1 MKSRGKCPDCSSSD
15 GLWIQDDHTY
25 CFSCKT
31 STFTNN
37 ETKER
42 IKEDVKYTDLLPVG
56 DYEELPARG
65 ISQATCKHM
74 GYKLAY
80 NIQYA
85 EFKDAKGNVVAQKT
99 RQQGKQFSVRGKLP
113 SEFWNQHHWSK
124 GRTLVI
130 TEGEIDALTMSQV
143 QGNKWPVVSL
153 PNGASAAKKTFKA
166 NLEWLEGFEKVVVCF
181 DADAAGQDAVDDVKG
196 ILSFGKL
203 HIMKLPLKDPNDML
217 RAGRTDELIR
227 AFWDA
232 EKYTPE
238 GIIKSDALWEKML
251 VKPPVENFKYPW
263 DGLTKV
269 THGLRTQE
277 LVLVLA
283 PSGVGKTTMLKE
295 IAHHRIKEG
304 HKCGLI
310 FLEESAEK
318 TAQGLMSIEADMPLH
333 LKPIPMVDQKKYYDA
348 VITEEHCTIF
358 NHFGSLDYE
367 KLLDRIRFMAIAND
381 CKWIFLD
388 HISILISG
396 LETDNERKAID
407 IIMTKLRSL
416 VEELDIGLLLISHIN
431 RQKDGDKVHKSAG
444 RGSGALEQLS
454 DIMIAIEKPQDQPDV
469 STYTVLKNRFSGVL
483 GLACAVKYNQ
493 KTGRLSELA
502 DVSGFEIEGEY

>member
-153 PNGASAAKKTFKA
+153 PNGASAAKKTFKS
-166 NLEWLEGFEKVVVCF
+166 NLEWLEGFDKVVVCF
-181 DADAAGQDAVDDVKG
+181 DGDAAGNEALEDIKG

-251 VKPPVENFKYPW
+251 NKPVVESFDYPW
-263 DGLTKV
+263 KGLTDM
-269 THGLRTQE
+269 THGLRTGE
-277 LVLVLA
+277 IVMVMA
-283 PSGVGKTTMLKE
+283 ESGVGKSTMLRE
-295 IAHHRIKEG
+295 IAHHRIMAG
-304 HKCGLI
+304 QKCGLI

-318 TAQGLMSIEADMPLH
+318 TAQGLMSVEANKPLH
-333 LKPIPMVDQKKYYDA
+333 LLDIPMVDQKKYYDK
-348 VITEEHCTIF
+348 VITEERVTIY
-358 NHFGSLDYE
+358 NHFGSLE
-367 KLLDRIRFMAIAND
+367 CEALLDRIRYMSIAND
-381 CKWIFLD
+381 CRWIFLD

-396 LETDNERKAID
+396 LDVDNERKALD
-407 IIMTKLRSL
+407 LIMTKLRSL
-416 VEELDIGLLLISHIN
+416 AEELDIGLLVVSHIK
-431 RQKDGDKVHKSAG
+431 RMKDGEKVQKNSG

-454 DIMIAIEKPQDQPDV
+454 DMMITINKPKDQPEVSIYDV
-469 STYTVLKNRFSGVL
+469 VKNRFSGETGV
-483 GLACAVKYNQ
+483 ACGVKYNK
-493 KTGRLSELA
+493 KTGRLTEMN
-502 DVSGFEIEGEY
+502 DVTGFDIEGDY